1 MELTPLLIA
10 LLVVAVPL
18 LWWVT
23 RRRKAET
30 GVAAPEE
37 RLDTLA
43 AWPPEA
49 TRVLRTNERLAY
61 STLKLAFPGYMILAQ
76 VPISRFVNVPKRTS
90 YAEWMRR
97 LGSQCVDFVICDVT
111 SQVVA
116 VVEIR
121 PPLDQIDERLR
132 VRLARVERTL
142 AAADIPMHIWTESS
156 LPTVEAARAKIL
168 PKEPAVPQRLARK
181 TLDSTLSSGD
191 LAAAAPMM
199 PNLQAAEPRRFKQLD
214 ETGNEWP
221 DAEVI
226 EVSDP
231 SASTWFDDLDSVS
244 GKLTTTSR

>member
-1 MELTPLLIA
+1 MELTPLLIGV
-10 LLVVAVPL
+10 LVVGLPL
-18 LWWVT
+18 LWWLT
-23 RRRKAET
+23 RRRQAEAR
-30 GVAAPEE
+30 VAAPEE

-97 LGSQCVDFVICDVT
+97 LGSQCVDFLICDVT
-111 SQVVA
+111 SQVLA

-132 VRLARVERTL
+132 VRLNRVERTL
-142 AAADIPMHIWTESS
+142 TAANIPMHIWTESA
-156 LPTVEAARAKIL
+156 LPTVDAARAKIL
-168 PKEPAVPQRLARK
+168 PQSPAVPTRLARR
-181 TLDSTLSSGD
+181 TLDNALSMGDSAST
-191 LAAAAPMM
+191 APSM
-199 PNLQAAEPRRFKQLD
+199 PNLHAAEPRRFKQFD
-214 ETGNEWP
+214 DMGNEWP

-231 SASTWFDDLDSVS
+231 ETWFDELESVS
-244 GKLTTTSR
+244 GKLTTISR